1 MGFGSFI
8 SDIVGG
14 NSVVGQIFGGLEGL
28 GSLPGV
34 GSAFSYLGAKEQ
46 NEANKTIS
54 SDQMAFQ
61 ERMSSTAYQR
71 AMADMKAAGLNP
83 MLAYKQGGAS
93 SPSGAGIPA
102 VNEMEPAVQTAMQA
116 SRLSADLA
124 NLRETNKQIQ
134 STTLKNEADT
144 KLLKSLDTKAK
155 VDTALSQANTIKAA
169 ADAQYTS
176 NSAKMID
183 INLPPAQAKADA
195 QSSWTARQLNH
206 FDRVME
212 SLGRLNPFVSS
223 AKSNAYPPLKP
234 R

>member
-1 MGFGSFI
+1 LLTGGI
-8 SDIVGG
+8 S
-14 NSVVGQIFGGLEGL
+14 LL
-28 GSLPGV
+28 GS
-34 GSAFSYLGAKEQ
+34 SAL
-46 NEANKTIS
+46 NEANRDIS
-54 SDQMAFQ
+54 ADQMAFQ

-93 SPSGAGIPA
+93 TPGGAGIPA
-102 VNEMEPAVQTAMQA
+102 VNELEPAIQTAMQSA
-116 SRLSADLA
+116 RLKADLD

-134 STTLKNEADT
+134 STTAKNAADT
-144 KLLKSLDTKAK
+144 ALARSLDTKAK

-169 ADAQYTS
+169 ADAQYSS
-176 NSAKMID
+176 NSARLLD
-183 INLPPAQAKADA
+183 VNLPAAKAKADA

-223 AKSNAYPPLKP
+223 AKGTAALPLKTY